1 MTIEEVIRE
10 AILAVFSSPHLRP
23 MLFLKGGAAL
33 RLLEPGQPRLS
44 LDIDF
49 STDTTIGDPESFFG
63 EMATALQDHF
73 FKLGLDAIDARHV
86 RRPRRPR
93 AGRDGFWGGWVFS
106 FKLSPHSDADES
118 LEKRI
123 RQAMI
128 PTGSHSSKIEIQL
141 SEHEYCEI
149 IDTIKMGQVEIN
161 LYSPA
166 LMVLE
171 KIRAICQ
178 QHPAYRF
185 SLNKNRARDFF
196 DIFTLLK
203 TQRNDPKFI
212 LDLAYHIDAVFEAK
226 QVPLTIAIEGGMFE
240 PDFIDGQEFG
250 FLSVRDAVRGGK
262 VQDFSFYVEQ
272 LKILVELVKKARIE
286 IGK

>member
-10 AILAVFSSPHLRP
+10 TILAIFSAPALRR

-33 RLLEPGQPRLS
+33 RLLEHGQPRLS

-49 STDTTIGDPESFFG
+49 STETTIENPEEFFG
-63 EMATALQDHF
+63 EMATALQNNF
-73 FKLGLDAIDARHV
+73 SKLGLDAIDAKHV
-86 RRPRRPR
+86 RRPKRPKADR
-93 AGRDGFWGGWVFS
+93 EEFWGGWEFS
-106 FKLSPHSDADES
+106 FKLSPHSDGREGP
-118 LEKRI
+118 EKRI
-123 RQAMI
+123 RQAII
-128 PTGSHSSKIEIQL
+128 PAGSNSSKIEIQL

-149 IDTIKMGQVEIN
+149 IETIKIDQVEIK

-178 QHPAYRF
+178 QHPSYKF

-226 QVPLTIAIEGGMFE
+226 RVPLTIVIDGGMFE
-240 PDFIDGQEFG
+240 PEFIDGQELG
-250 FLSVRDAVRGGK
+250 FLSVRDAVRGKIEG
-262 VQDFSFYVEQ
+262 FSFYVEQ
-272 LKILVELVKKARIE
+272 LKILVELVKNARIE

>member
-10 AILAVFSSPHLRP
+10 AILALFSSPAQRR
-23 MLFLKGGAAL
+23 MLILKGGAAL

-49 STDTTIGDPESFFG
+49 STETTIDNPEAFFG
-63 EMATALQDHF
+63 EMAAALQSHF
-73 FKLGLDAIDARHV
+73 SKLGLDTIDANPE
-86 RRPRRPR
+86 RRPKKPR
-93 AGRDGFWGGWVFS
+93 ADRDEFWGGWVFS
-106 FKLSPHSDADES
+106 FKLSPHSKALEGM
-118 LEKRI
+118 EKRI
-123 RQAMI
+123 KRAII
-128 PTGSHSSKIEIQL
+128 PAGSNSSRIEIHL

-149 IDTIKMGQVEIN
+149 IDTVKIGKTEIT

-178 QHPAYRF
+178 QHPSYRY

-203 TQRNDPKFI
+203 QQRNDPKFI
-212 LDLAYHIDAVFEAK
+212 LDLAYHMDPVFDAK
-226 QVPLTIAIEGGMFE
+226 RVPLTIVMDGGMFE
-240 PDFIDGQEFG
+240 PDFINGQELG
-250 FLSVRDAVRGGK
+250 FSSVRDAVKEQK
-262 VQDFSFYVEQ
+262 VEEFSFYVEQ
-272 LKILVELVKKARIE
+272 LKILVESIRKARIE
-286 IGK
+286 IGR